1 MFSKNQKNNGKSK
14 PSTGSGS
21 GASRAQPSVISSEMS
36 VLGNV
41 ISDGVLDIDGAIDG
55 NVKCCSVTIRRNGK
69 IRGDVIAETVKVF
82 GEVAGMIKAR
92 SVTLHET
99 AHVEG
104 VIMHESLS
112 VEDGAFIDGKFKR
125 MEKVLLDDQEVD
137 DMVDDDE
144 ENAKI
149 ELLES
154 LRIVQ

>member
-1 MFSKNQKNNGKSK
+1 MFSKKSK
-14 PSTGSGS
+14 TNSPAPSTSS
-21 GASRAQPSVISSEMS
+21 SFSRGQPSVISSEMN
-36 VLGNV
+36 VLGNIV
-41 ISDGVLDIDGAIDG
+41 SDGTLDIDGQIDG
-55 NVKCCSVTIRRNGK
+55 NVKCRNLTVRGNGR
-69 IRGDVIAETVKVF
+69 IRGDVIAETVKIF
-82 GEVAGMIKAR
+82 GVVTGMVKAR
-92 SVTLHET
+92 NVVLHES

-125 MEKVLLDDQEVD
+125 MDKVVLDDQDVD
-137 DMVDDDE
+137 DYVDDDE